1 MTRRTQLSYGAL
13 AAVWVLL
20 VIWQAVDHQRIR
32 ISAQTALIN
41 RAKDISDTLGL
52 VIRSQRFRGTVPKDR
67 LEPALQSLVKQEDLR
82 SIELLNDAGE
92 VVASAGAP
100 IPLEVKS
107 MAHTS
112 IQWGDETVAF
122 MNLVDLG
129 PSANAEGEPTPPTIV
144 VTNRFLPPP
153 PFGTNRPPSPLPDRL
168 REERATNNGG
178 ASLTTTNRSRFGP
191 RRDWPR
197 PRDRDRR
204 PPFGRPFWMSEE
216 EYKEALQK
224 QGLHSFVLLLST
236 HSVQKA
242 CRQDLWLRGIITTL
256 ASLAVL
262 GFGLVWRNQTQSAE
276 LQVRLVR
283 ASEMNTRLKEMNIAA
298 AGLAHETRN
307 PLNIIR
313 GLAQIISKT
322 PDSSEAIRKRSADI
336 ISEVDLIT
344 TRLNEFINYSKPL
357 EVRRSPVDLPAVIS
371 DMARALKS
379 DLEDKSIKVTLQVE
393 DLTLNADQQLFR
405 QVVFNLL
412 LNAIQAVGPQGR
424 IEIAAWKENFRQASL
439 EVRDNGPGVPPEQ
452 REEIFR
458 PYFTTREKGTGL
470 GLAVVKQIVLLH
482 GWDVQYIAQEGQGA
496 IFRLSGLDLIS
507 SS

>member
-1 MTRRTQLSYGAL
+1 MIHRIQLSYGAL
-13 AAVWVLL
+13 AAVWLLL
-20 VIWQAVDHQRIR
+20 VIWQAVDHQRVNIA
-32 ISAQTALIN
+32 AQTALIN
-41 RAKDISDTLGL
+41 RAIDISETLGL

-82 SIELLNDAGE
+82 AIELLNDAGE
-92 VVASAGAP
+92 VVASAGSP
-100 IPLEVKS
+100 IPLEVKN

-112 IQWGDETVAF
+112 IQWGKETVAF

-129 PSANAEGEPTPPTIV
+129 PSSNVEGEPTPPTIV
-144 VTNRFLPPP
+144 VTNRFPLPP
-153 PFGTNRPPSPLPDRL
+153 PFGTNRPPPDRTRL
-168 REERATNNGG
+168 EGG
-178 ASLTTTNRSRFGP
+178 ANSETSSLTSTNRSRFGP
-191 RRDWPR
+191 RRDWTR
-197 PRDRDRR
+197 FRDRDRR

-216 EYKEALQK
+216 EYKAALQK

-236 HSVQKA
+236 RSVQA
-242 CRQDLWLRGIITTL
+242 ASRQDLWLRGIITTL
-256 ASLAVL
+256 ASVAVL
-262 GFGLVWRNQTQSAE
+262 AFGLVWRNQTQSAE

-283 ASEMNTRLKEMNIAA
+283 AAEMNTRLKEMNIAA

-322 PDSSEAIRKRSADI
+322 PDATEAIRKRSADI

-357 EVRRSPVDLPAVIS
+357 EVRRCPVDLPVVIN

-379 DLEDKSIKVTLQVE
+379 DLEDKSIQLILQVE

-412 LNAIQAVGPQGR
+412 LNAIQAVGTQGR
-424 IEIAAWKENFRQASL
+424 IEIAAWKENFRQASV

-482 GWDVQYIAQEGQGA
+482 GWDIQYVSLDHQGA
-496 IFRLSGLDLIS
+496 VFRLSGLDLAS